1 MRPVLGAPA
10 FDTLRAKKMDA
21 LYVAI
26 NELLNANR
34 LRIVT
39 SAQAAKLPTILG
51 TRDWAGSGGLRSYG
65 PNFPAL
71 FARAGRQFE
80 HCKSDRDHTSRDAR
94 REGRHSDRKTI
105 RFGGRYWHETDMPP
119 LSLHVTRVTKLT
131 RPLTSTRRGMSSHR
145 T

>member
-71 FARAGRQFE
+71 SRELVVNLNTAKAIGITLPAMLVARADTVIE
-80 HCKSDRDHTSRDAR
+80 
-94 REGRHSDRKTI
+94 
-105 RFGGRYWHETDMPP
+105 
-119 LSLHVTRVTKLT
+119 
-131 RPLTSTRRGMSSHR
+131 
-145 T
+145 